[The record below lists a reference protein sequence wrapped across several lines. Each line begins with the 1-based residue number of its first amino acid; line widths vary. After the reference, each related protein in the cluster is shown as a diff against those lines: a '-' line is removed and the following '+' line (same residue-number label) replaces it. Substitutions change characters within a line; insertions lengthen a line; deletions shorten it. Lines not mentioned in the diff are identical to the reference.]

1 MADVMSQTPPVLHG
15 PSEKERKYDRQLR
28 LWAASGQAALESAN
42 ILLVNSGAGT
52 VGVETL
58 KNLVL
63 PGIGQFTI
71 ADKSVVGYEDL
82 GVNFFIDDSWL
93 GKSRAEACT
102 NFLLELNPEVQ
113 GEWYPKNQGGSFDL
127 EAFLSDSPTFTMIL
141 YALPLPQDQVQL
153 IQNYAHKHSVP
164 TISVHSV
171 GFYSYFKSTLPGTF
185 PIVDSHPD
193 ETATTDLRLLAPWPE
208 LVEFSRGMT
217 ENIDTL
223 DNHEHGHLPL
233 VVILL
238 HYLEQWQQTHD
249 GAYPTSYADKT
260 SFRKTVSEA
269 MRTDNPEGGEENFE
283 EAVAAVMKH
292 VVTPSLPSSL
302 QQVFDFKHQDPV
314 SIQQIHPGDTLLNLL
329 QEETKSSFW
338 IIAEA
343 VKRFHNEHSRLPVPG
358 GLPDMKAQSSVYIKL
373 QNIYKERARQDV
385 SQVLE
390 TVRGIPG
397 GEDVDP
403 EQVELFCKNA
413 RFIKLINSPEERAVK
428 LDQVVG
434 KQYFSIINGS
444 SNNNELVEQQLANDE
459 IAAMAGPEMPL
470 SLIPLYLALLAT
482 SNSTTATADEIMAF
496 ISSNAPQAADNE
508 RYKKT
513 AQELERAA
521 GGELHNISALTGG
534 MVAQEMIKIITK
546 QYVPIDNTCIFD
558 GIDSRCQVLR
568 L

>member
-42 ILLVNSGAGT
+42 ILLINSGAGT

-63 PGIGQFTI
+63 PGIGRFTI
-71 ADKSVVGYEDL
+71 ADKSVVADEDL
-82 GVNFFIDDSWL
+82 GVNFFVDDSWL

-113 GEWYPKNQGGSFDL
+113 GEWYPRHEEQPFNLDGL
-127 EAFLSDSPTFTMIL
+127 LSNSPTFTMIL
-141 YALPLPQDQVQL
+141 YALPLPEDQVQS
-153 IQNYAHKHSVP
+153 IQNYAHQHRIP
-164 TISVHSV
+164 TIAVHSV
-171 GFYSYFKSTLPGTF
+171 GYYSYFKSTLPGTF
-185 PIVDSHPD
+185 PIVDTHPD
-193 ETATTDLRLLAPWPE
+193 ETATTDLRLLGPWSE

-217 ENIDTL
+217 ENIDGL

-269 MRTDNPEGGEENFE
+269 MRTNNPEGGEENFE
-283 EAVAAVMKH
+283 EAIAAVMKH
-292 VVTPSLPSSL
+292 VVAPSLPNSL
-302 QQVFDFKHQDPV
+302 QQVFDYIHQDPDE
-314 SIQQIHPGDTLLNLL
+314 I
-329 QEETKSSFW
+329 KSSFW

-343 VKRFHNEHSRLPVPG
+343 VKRFYSEHDRLPVPG

-385 SQVLE
+385 SEVLE
-390 TVRGIPG
+390 IVRSIPG
-397 GEDVDP
+397 GEDVDSD
-403 EQVELFCKNA
+403 QVELFCKNA
-413 RFIKLINSPEERAVK
+413 RFIKLINSHEEKTVK
-428 LDQVVG
+428 LDQV
-434 KQYFSIINGS
+434 
-444 SNNNELVEQQLANDE
+444 VEQQLANDE
-459 IAAMAGPEMPL
+459 VAAIAGPEMPL

-482 SNSTTATADEIMAF
+482 SNSKTATADEIMAF
-496 ISSNAPQAADNE
+496 ISSHAPQVAENE

-513 AQELERAA
+513 AQEVERAA
-521 GGELHNISALTGG
+521 GGELHNVSALTGG

>member
-113 GEWYPKNQGGSFDL
+113 GEWYPKNQGESFDL
-127 EAFLSDSPTFTMIL
+127 EAFLSDSPIFTMIL

-153 IQNYAHKHSVP
+153 IQNYAHKHSIP

-185 PIVDSHPD
+185 PIVDTHPD

-302 QQVFDFKHQDPV
+302 QQVFDFKHQDP
-314 SIQQIHPGDTLLNLL
+314 
-329 QEETKSSFW
+329 EETKSSFW

-343 VKRFHNEHSRLPVPG
+343 VKRFYNEHSRLPVPG

-403 EQVELFCKNA
+403 EQIELFCKNA

-434 KQYFSIINGS
+434 KQYFSLINGS

-470 SLIPLYLALLAT
+470 SLIPLYLALLAS
-482 SNSTTATADEIMAF
+482 SNSTTATVDEIMAF
-496 ISSNAPQAADNE
+496 ISINAPQAADNE

>member
-1 MADVMSQTPPVLHG
+1 MADVMIQTPPVLQG

-63 PGIGQFTI
+63 PGIGRFTI
-71 ADKSVVGYEDL
+71 ADQSVVNREDL
-82 GVNFFIDDSWL
+82 GVNFFVDDSWL
-93 GKSRAEACT
+93 GKSRAEVCT

-113 GEWYPKNQGGSFDL
+113 GDWYPQTQVSQSILQPAFHPADDSKDESFNL
-127 EAFLSDSPTFTMIL
+127 EGFLNNSPSFTMIL

-153 IQNYAHKHSVP
+153 IQNYSRQHKVP
-164 TISVHSV
+164 TIAVHSV
-171 GFYSYFKSTLPGTF
+171 GYYSYFKTTLPGTF
-185 PIVDSHPD
+185 PIVDTHPD

-208 LVEFSRGMT
+208 LIDFSRSMT
-217 ENIDTL
+217 ENIDSL
-223 DNHEHGHLPL
+223 DNHEHGHLPM

-238 HYLEQWQQTHD
+238 HYLEQWQQAHD
-249 GAYPTSYADKT
+249 GAYPTSYSDKT
-260 SFRKTVSEA
+260 SFRKAVSEA

-283 EAVAAVMKH
+283 EAIAAVMKH
-292 VVTPSLPSSL
+292 VVAPSLPSSL
-302 QQVFDFKHQDPV
+302 QQVFDYVHQDP
-314 SIQQIHPGDTLLNLL
+314 
-329 QEETKSSFW
+329 EEIRSGFW
-338 IIAEA
+338 IITEA
-343 VKRFHNEHSRLPVPG
+343 VKRFYKEHGRLPVPG

-373 QNIYKERARQDV
+373 QNIYKERARRDV
-385 SQVLE
+385 GEVLE
-390 TVRGIPG
+390 TVRSISGDD
-397 GEDVDP
+397 DVDP

-413 RFIKLINSPEERAVK
+413 RFIKLINAAEDKATTR
-428 LDQVVG
+428 LDQVV
-434 KQYFSIINGS
+434 
-444 SNNNELVEQQLANDE
+444 EQQMANDE
-459 IAAMAGPEMPL
+459 VAAVAGPEMPL
-470 SLIPLYLALLAT
+470 SLVPLYLTLLAT
-482 SNSTTATADEIMAF
+482 SNIKTASADDIMAF
-496 ISSNAPQAADNE
+496 IIQNAPQAVDNE

-513 AQELERAA
+513 AQEVERAA

-546 QYVPIDNTCIFD
+546 QYVPIDNACIFD

>member
-1 MADVMSQTPPVLHG
+1 MADVMTQTPPILHG

-63 PGIGQFTI
+63 PGIGRFTI
-71 ADKSVVGYEDL
+71 ADQNAVSHEDL

-93 GKSRAEACT
+93 GKPRAEACT

-113 GEWYPKNQGGSFDL
+113 GEWYPKKKEESFNL
-127 EAFLSDSPTFTMIL
+127 EVFLSNSPTFTMIL

-153 IQNYAHKHSVP
+153 IQSYSRQHKIP

-171 GFYSYFKSTLPGTF
+171 GYYSYFKSTLPGTF
-185 PIVDSHPD
+185 PIVDTHPD

-217 ENIDTL
+217 ENIETL
-223 DNHEHGHLPL
+223 DNHEHGHLPM

-260 SFRKTVSEA
+260 LFRKTVSDA
-269 MRTDNPEGGEENFE
+269 MRTNNPEGGEENFE

-302 QQVFDFKHQDPV
+302 QQVFDYVHQDPGEV
-314 SIQQIHPGDTLLNLL
+314 
-329 QEETKSSFW
+329 KSSFW

-343 VKRFHNEHSRLPVPG
+343 VKRFYSEHGRLPVPG

-373 QNIYKERARQDV
+373 QNIYKERARRDV

-390 TVRGIPG
+390 TVRSIAG
-397 GEDVDP
+397 GEDVES

-413 RFIKLINSPEERAVK
+413 RFIKLINSPEEETVK
-428 LDQVVG
+428 LDRV
-434 KQYFSIINGS
+434 
-444 SNNNELVEQQLANDE
+444 VEQQLANDE
-459 IAAMAGPEMPL
+459 IAAIAGPEMPL
-470 SLIPLYLALLAT
+470 SLVPLYLALLAT
-482 SNSTTATADEIMAF
+482 SNSRTATADEIMAF
-496 ISSNAPQAADNE
+496 ISSHSLQVANNE

-513 AQELERAA
+513 AQEVERAA
-521 GGELHNISALTGG
+521 GSELHNISALTGG